1 MTKSEELLK
10 RVQYAL
16 KKWYTIP
23 PVMATRVD
31 MLPELH
37 IKYRMWIDNL
47 EQAVNDLQDELEFQP
62 KQAPVPSPLKPCPFC
77 GGAAKMVLVGTMCVR
92 CSGCNAL
99 VSFYEGCGDGFGEP
113 RSSSQNRTLWNLRA

>member
-47 EQAVNDLQDELEFQP
+47 EQAVNDLQDELEFQ
-62 KQAPVPSPLKPCPFC
+62 KKLAPQPPHMFILKPCFC
-77 GGAAKMVLVGTMCVR
+77 GSNDIGYQVCPGLGQQLIECFA
-92 CSGCNAL
+92 
-99 VSFYEGCGDGFGEP
+99 CGISMQGSVTGIEIVD
-113 RSSSQNRTLWNLRA
+113 RWNSRL